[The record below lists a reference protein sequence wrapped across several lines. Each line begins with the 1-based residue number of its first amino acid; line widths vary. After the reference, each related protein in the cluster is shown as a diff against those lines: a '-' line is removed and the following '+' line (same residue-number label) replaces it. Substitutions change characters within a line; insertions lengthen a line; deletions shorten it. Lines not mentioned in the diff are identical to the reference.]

1 MNNVEIVIARYNE
14 DLNWLKESPFNEF
27 NYIVY
32 NKGINTNFEKS
43 GITKIIPLPNVGRCD
58 HTYLYHIVN
67 NFNSL
72 ANITVFFPGSIN
84 MVNKKD
90 KAIDILNRIKKNN
103 FNNAIFI
110 GEYTNDLKKKFNDFK
125 LDHWQSSDLNNA
137 NLYKDSKLNPSIIR
151 PFGNWFKFHFGK
163 PIINYYTINSIF
175 SIEKRDIKKFKINKF
190 ICLLKQLE
198 THANPEVGHYIER
211 SWGAIF
217 YPLLFTKILIKN

>member
-27 NYIVY
+27 KYIVY
-32 NKGINTNFEKS
+32 NKGINSNFEKS
-43 GITKIIPLPNVGRCD
+43 GVTKIITLPNVGRCD
-58 HTYLYHIVN
+58 HTYLYHIIN
-67 NFNSL
+67 NYNSL

-84 MVNKKD
+84 MVNKKA
-90 KAIDILNRIKKNN
+90 KAIEILNRIKKNN
-103 FNNAIFI
+103 FNKAIFI

-125 LDHWQSSDLNNA
+125 LDNWQSSDLNNA

-151 PFGNWFKFHFGK
+151 PFGNWFKLHFGK
-163 PIINYYTINSIF
+163 QIINYYTINSIF
-175 SIEKRDIKKFKINKF
+175 SIEKRDIMKFKINKYIF
-190 ICLLKQLE
+190 LLKQLE

-217 YPLLFTKILIKN
+217 YPLIFTKILIKN